1 MSARPETKDESEPR
15 TGRRAGNGDAP
26 NTHGLPQR
34 PPNRPWRTEGLPPGS
49 PGGPPK
55 KPVNRWRL
63 VAQVIVIYGIAF
75 AILTLH
81 DRLNGPVTISYSEF
95 VTQVESGNVAE
106 VFARGDSIQGSLREA
121 RPAPGMEQQ
130 KVTYRRFST
139 ERPAFAHDDLLANLQ
154 KTGTNVRATPVV
166 QERGPLTNLLFS
178 VAPILLWILFYRW
191 MLKRQQSGLEGMFG
205 LGAKKKP
212 VAPESVRVTFEDV
225 AGIDEV
231 KGEITEIV
239 DYLRSPEK
247 YRAIGARAPKGVL
260 LTGLPGTGK
269 TLLARATAGEAKVPF
284 FSASASE
291 FVEMIVGVGAS
302 RVRELFQAARA
313 VAPAIVF
320 IDEIDTIGRARGGAR
335 IGGHDEY
342 EQTLNQILTEMDG
355 FSGAEGVIVLAA
367 TNRPDVLDP
376 ALLRPGRFD
385 RNITIH
391 PPDQVGR
398 REILRV
404 HTRKVQLAADAD
416 LDEVAR
422 ATPGMTG
429 ADLANLVNE
438 AALLAVRRG
447 RSEVS
452 ASDLADALEKVQ
464 LGTARKVVIPAEDR
478 RRTAY
483 HEGGHALLGMLQPG
497 ADPVRKVS
505 IIPRGRALGVTLAT
519 PQQDRYGYDAAY
531 LKGRIIGA
539 LGGIAAEELVLG
551 VVSTGAESDLQ
562 TSTAIARS
570 MVGRWGMSERIGPV
584 SVFPP
589 EGDPR
594 MLGVSEGLLDAVADE
609 VRRLVDECHR
619 EATSLLTQNR
629 ARLDAIAE
637 GLLEHETLNEA
648 AAYAAAGIAHAPPA
662 SGMTREPHERRYTE
676 HPVKD
681 EGRTSHAP

>member
-1 MSARPETKDESEPR
+1 MA
-15 TGRRAGNGDAP
+15 
-26 NTHGLPQR
+26 
-34 PPNRPWRTEGLPPGS
+34 
-49 PGGPPK
+49 
-55 KPVNRWRL
+55 
-63 VAQVIVIYGIAF
+63 
-75 AILTLH
+75 
-81 DRLNGPVTISYSEF
+81 
-95 VTQVESGNVAE
+95 
-106 VFARGDSIQGSLREA
+106 
-121 RPAPGMEQQ
+121 
-130 KVTYRRFST
+130 
-139 ERPAFAHDDLLANLQ
+139 
-154 KTGTNVRATPVV
+154 
-166 QERGPLTNLLFS
+166 
-178 VAPILLWILFYRW
+178 
-191 MLKRQQSGLEGMFG
+191 KRQQGGLGGMFG
-205 LGAKKKP
+205 MGGKKKP
-212 VAPESVRVTFEDV
+212 VDPSSVRVTFADV

-239 DYLRSPEK
+239 EYLRDPEK
-247 YRAIGARAPKGVL
+247 YRAIGARPPRGVL
-260 LTGLPGTGK
+260 LTGAPGTGK

-291 FVEMIVGVGAS
+291 FIEMIVGVGAS
-302 RVRELFQAARA
+302 RVRELFQAAREA
-313 VAPAIVF
+313 APAIIF
-320 IDEIDTIGRARGGAR
+320 IDEIDTIGRARGATL
-335 IGGHDEY
+335 IGGHDER

-367 TNRPDVLDP
+367 TNRPDVLDS

-385 RNITIH
+385 RNIVIH

-404 HTRKVQLAADAD
+404 HTRNVPLVADAD
-416 LDEVAR
+416 LDALAR

-464 LGTARKVVIPAEDR
+464 LGTARNVVMPPEER

-483 HEGGHALLGMLQPG
+483 HEAGHALLGMLQPG

-505 IIPRGRALGVTLAT
+505 IIPRGRALGVTLST
-519 PQQDRYGYDAAY
+519 PQQDRYGYDAGY
-531 LKGRIIGA
+531 LKGRMIGA

-551 VVSTGAESDLQ
+551 IPSTGAESDLQ
-562 TSTAIARS
+562 TCTAIARS

-594 MLGVSEGLLDAVADE
+594 MLGVSEGMLDAVGEE

-619 EATSLLTQNR
+619 DATSLLTQNR
-629 ARLDAIAE
+629 GRLDAIAK
-637 GLLEHETLNEA
+637 GLLEHETLDEA
-648 AAYAAAGIAHAPPA
+648 AVYAAAGIPRAVTVVAAQAPA
-662 SGMTREPHERRYTE
+662 
-676 HPVKD
+676 
-681 EGRTSHAP
+681 A